1 MLVVSTPRAAL
12 GAAHVQEVLV
22 RRSVAAVV
30 LLLAALTAC
39 SGGGG
44 KAKPS
49 ADASKPAGGLPS
61 VSGSYGAKP
70 ALTFPSGA
78 APGSVQVRV
87 LRQGSG
93 PVVAKG
99 ELLVADY
106 LGQVWQGKVFDN
118 SYDRGQVAAF
128 PIGVGRVIPGWD
140 QTLVGVKAG
149 SRVLLSVPP
158 SAGYGTTGNSAA
170 GIKGTDT
177 LVFVVDLVSSYS
189 GKVAGDPKAVPQRVT
204 VPGVTVS
211 GALGASPGL
220 GVVPAKFAVKKPA
233 IQVLARGTGA
243 PVAGGLLVVQYLAVD
258 ASNKPV
264 GSSWTAGTPIGVP
277 VNPSGSSGLFDLTR
291 GLPLG
296 SRVLIEAPASPG
308 SGSEAAS
315 PPIALVADL
324 VAQPKTAKETG

>member
-1 MLVVSTPRAAL
+1 VF
-12 GAAHVQEVLV
+12 V
-22 RRSVAAVV
+22 RRPVAAVAL
-30 LLLAALTAC
+30 LLLATLTAC
-39 SGGGG
+39 SGSGS
-44 KAKPS
+44 AQPS
-49 ADASKPAGGLPS
+49 ASASRAAGALPS
-61 VSGSYGAKP
+61 VSGSYGTKP
-70 ALTFPSGA
+70 TLTFPSSA

-93 PVVAKG
+93 PVVNKG
-99 ELLVADY
+99 DLLVGDY

-149 SRVLLSVPP
+149 SRLLLSIPP
-158 SAGYGTTGNSAA
+158 SAGYGPTGNAAA

-189 GKVAGDPKAVPQRVT
+189 GKAAGDPKAAPQT
-204 VPGVTVS
+204 AAVPGVTVS
-211 GALGASPGL
+211 GALGTPPGV
-220 GVVPAKFAVKKPA
+220 GVAPAKFAVKTPA

-243 PVAGGLLVVQYLAVD
+243 PVGGGLLVVQYLAVD

-264 GSSWTAGTPIGVP
+264 GSSWSSGTPIGVP
-277 VNPSGSSGLFDLTR
+277 VTPSGKNGLFDLTR

-296 SRVLIEAPASPG
+296 SRVLIESPASPATA
-308 SGSEAAS
+308 SQAAS
-315 PPIALVADL
+315 PALVLVADL
-324 VAQPKTAKETG
+324 VAQPKTAKQTG